1 MTNIYSTSL
10 SLTPPINRNVI
21 GVNKRPVKSHAC
33 SLAEGNGNIS
43 IVLAGTAGICVCVW
57 GEEGE
62 GHMTVIFPFYSIPTA
77 DNNNTRLNSSILV
90 AFSMFAIL
98 YSIDTSPDFM

>member
-1 MTNIYSTSL
+1 MTNIYS

-57 GEEGE
+57 GG
-62 GHMTVIFPFYSIPTA
+62 GGGGSYDS
-77 DNNNTRLNSSILV
+77 DLSIL
-90 AFSMFAIL
+90 FHP
-98 YSIDTSPDFM
+98 YSR